1 MPHANGSMAQSVSI
15 HDGAIGGLGMKTS
28 DFDFDLPPDRIAQR
42 PVEPRDSAR
51 LLDLRNGIADRVVTD
66 LPELLDPGSLLVVN
80 DTRVIPAQ
88 LEGLRGTG
96 RISVTLHKQIG
107 ETEWFAFAR
116 PAKRL
121 RPGDRIVFADGFAAE
136 MLERRDGGEVHL
148 RFDMPAAAFHKAL
161 MRHGQTPLPP
171 YIKRGDGPDDRD
183 SHDYQTMFAEREGA
197 VAAPTAGLH
206 FTPALMAALGAA
218 GMEVATVTLHVGAG
232 TFLPVTVED
241 VSEHRMHAEYGEVDA
256 DTAARINAARAD
268 GRPVVSIGTTALRVL
283 ESAVDADGK
292 IREFHDDTRLFCTPG
307 FVFRAVDQLFTNFHL
322 PRSTLFML
330 VCAFAGT
337 ERMHAAYRHAIEA
350 EYRFFS
356 YGDATLLGRA

>member
-183 SHDYQTMFAEREGA
+183 SQAYQTIVAEREGA